1 MNYFGAVSTDIGIV
15 KQTNQDSAC
24 LKIAEFDGKGQAA
37 MMVICDGMG
46 GLAKGELASATV
58 IKRCAQWFEKEL
70 PQKINDYS
78 WEKLSE
84 EWKRMIKE
92 QNQKILEYGKTI
104 GVNLGTTLSAFI
116 VIENNYMIV
125 QVGDSRVYEVSDT
138 VSQLTEDQTFIRREI
153 NAGRMTPEE
162 AAVHPKRNMLL
173 QCVGA
178 SRDVEPVI
186 TFGAV
191 VPNTVYMA
199 CSDGFRHVLQDNEML
214 DKFNPLNL
222 NSIETMKQNGDYLID
237 VVKKRNERDNITV
250 ALLKSIM

>member
-125 QVGDSRVYEVSDT
+125 QVGDSRVYEISDT

-178 SRDVEPVI
+178 SRDVEPVV
-186 TFGAV
+186 TFGVV

-199 CSDGFRHVLQDNEML
+199 CSDGFRHVLQDNEIL

-222 NSIETMKQNGDYLID
+222 NSIESMKQNGDYLID